1 MKGRL
6 YVSRQVPIWHH
17 QPLNLSEQELD
28 HDRRAASMLGL
39 LLISGLLFW
48 SIVAVTL
55 IVVVI

>member
-1 MKGRL
+1 
-6 YVSRQVPIWHH
+6 
-17 QPLNLSEQELD
+17 
-28 HDRRAASMLGL
+28 MLGL